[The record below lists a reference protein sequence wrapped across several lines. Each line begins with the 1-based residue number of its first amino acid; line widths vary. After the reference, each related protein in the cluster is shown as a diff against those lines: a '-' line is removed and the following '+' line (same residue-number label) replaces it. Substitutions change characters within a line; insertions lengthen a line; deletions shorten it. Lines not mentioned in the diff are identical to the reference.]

1 MGFKKPDL
9 NDAYASVNRAFI
21 EVNSP
26 YNEGYT
32 SWYVKQD
39 LYNLYFHLKKSLKNT
54 PTFVDEDA
62 WLEEHYK
69 NEMWEELKK

>member
-1 MGFKKPDL
+1 MGFKQPDL
-9 NDAYASVNRAFI
+9 TDAYSAVNRAFI

-32 SWYVKQD
+32 SWHVKQD
-39 LYNLYFHLKKSLKNT
+39 LYNLYFHLKMSLKNS
-54 PTFVDEDA
+54 PTFCDEDE